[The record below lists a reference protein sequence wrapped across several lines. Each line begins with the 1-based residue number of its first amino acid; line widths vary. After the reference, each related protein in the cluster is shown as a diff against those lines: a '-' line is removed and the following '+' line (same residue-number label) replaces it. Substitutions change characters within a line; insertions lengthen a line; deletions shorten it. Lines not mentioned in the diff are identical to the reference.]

1 MTGHDK
7 RTKLLWSATLI
18 EKITDLKASGLT
30 WTQIGQLFNGRPAA
44 TMRGSFYSACRR
56 LRQVRRQAMIKPG
69 LESCYE

>member
-7 RTKLLWSATLI
+7 RTPLDWSAALV

-44 TMRGSFYSACRR
+44 TMRGSFYKARR
-56 LRQVRRQAMIKPG
+56 TYGCKV
-69 LESCYE
+69 C